1 MGFKTPSPRR
11 GRKERP
17 GEAFKI
23 MRLIC
28 IIVIIHNFEENS
40 FLTHLHTS
48 AHDLHICNS
57 LTFKSSN
64 QEFRWSDVFEK
75 FAGSSKTN
83 KKGCVKTQPLR
94 YFRIIYYLIA
104 TVARRL

>member
-1 MGFKTPSPRR
+1 MGFKVPSPRR
-11 GRKERP
+11 GRRERQ
-17 GEAFKI
+17 GEALKI

-40 FLTHLHTS
+40 FLTNLHTS
-48 AHDLHICNS
+48 AHNLNLCNS

-64 QEFRWSDVFEK
+64 REFRCSDFFEK